1 MKHFSFIGIL
11 VLILLL
17 SACKK
22 QKIADAIEESDLAG
36 SYQLLV
42 LSYQSSHPSFIYDS
56 ACIVQEGNMFNFC
69 ISIEGDIDC
78 YYGDNQND
86 LIAEWR
92 ITEFDLAQDSHE
104 QAYFSVRMVRP
115 EKTRTAYCY
124 FLGKSAYVPFSYHH
138 TTHYLNPRRDDGVS
152 AFLFLNNK
160 LLREGNP
167 GSYFFRKTH

>member
-1 MKHFSFIGIL
+1 M
-11 VLILLL
+11 LIFLLL
-17 SACKK
+17 ACKK

-56 ACIVQEGNMFNFC
+56 ASIVQEGNMFNFC
-69 ISIEGDIDC
+69 ISIEGNIDC

-104 QAYFSVRMVRP
+104 QAYFSVRMVAP
-115 EKTRTAYCY
+115 KKTRTAYSY
-124 FLGKSAYVPFSYHH
+124 FLGRSSLEIFSYHH
-138 TTHYLNPRRDDGVS
+138 TTHCLNPQRNDEID

-160 LLREGNP
+160 LLRDGNP
-167 GSYFFRKTH
+167 GSFYFRKTD